1 MYDPPICMGEPL
13 HTCYNSMMNVRIEAS
28 WKQALAAEFEQPY
41 FKDLSAFVRAEYQH
55 TKVYPPPK
63 QIFSAFEHCPFDQ
76 VKVVIIGQDPYHGA
90 HQANGLCF
98 SVSDGVAAPPSLQNI
113 YKEIHD
119 DLGLPIP
126 TTGNL
131 EHWADQGVL
140 LLNATLT
147 VRAGQAGS
155 HQGKGWEQFTDAVIK
170 TLSDQKE
177 GLVFLLWGNYAKQ
190 KGAMIDRSKHHVL
203 TAAHPSPFSA
213 YNGFF
218 GCKHFSQ
225 TNALLTAA
233 GLTPIAWTPS

>member
-1 MYDPPICMGEPL
+1 MVV
-13 HTCYNSMMNVRIEAS
+13 MNVAIEPS
-28 WKQALAAEFEQPY
+28 WKQALAHEFEQPY
-41 FKDLSAFVRAEYQH
+41 FANLTKFVREEYQR
-55 TKVYPPPK
+55 TKAYPPPK
-63 QIFSAFEHCPFDQ
+63 QIFSAFDHCPFDK
-76 VKVVIIGQDPYHGA
+76 VKVVIIGQDPYHGQR
-90 HQANGLCF
+90 QANGLCF
-98 SVSDGVAAPPSLQNI
+98 SVSDGISLPPSLQNI

-147 VRAGQAGS
+147 VRANQAGS
-155 HQGKGWEQFTDAVIK
+155 HQGKGWEEFTDAVIQK
-170 TLSDQKE
+170 LSDEKT

-190 KGAMIDRSKHHVL
+190 KGTMIDRSKHHVL

-213 YNGFF
+213 NSGFF

-225 TNALLTAA
+225 TNTLLRSM
-233 GLTPIAWTPS
+233 GKEPIAWAPTSASA